1 MASKAQIKIAVIGE
15 GPRGQGLTSLLAE
28 MPDVDIMAVC
38 DLYEDR
44 VKTAQELVVK
54 AGKPEPKG
62 FTDYKKVLKLKGL
75 QAIITPSS
83 WQSHVQICIDAME
96 AGLYVGTEVGGA
108 YSIQQCWDLVHTSER
123 TGMPCMLLENC
134 CYGREELTIL
144 RMIMVPIFMAV
155 MAVPELFDVGAT
167 EHVICNIVGVVL
179 FIAASLTDML
189 DGKIARKYNLVTNF
203 GKFMDPL
210 ADKLMVIGA
219 MLMILYKSDYEAI
232 HPVFIWATVAVI
244 FRELTVTGIRMLAV
258 QGDGKVIAANM
269 LGKIKTVLQIV
280 CICAVIIEPLIYQ
293 IPGVAFPEFL
303 TTYVPVSMATTVA
316 MIVITVWSGINYV
329 VGGAKYIRPDQ

>member
-1 MASKAQIKIAVIGE
+1 MKMNLPNK
-15 GPRGQGLTSLLAE
+15 LT
-28 MPDVDIMAVC
+28 V
-38 DLYEDR
+38 
-44 VKTAQELVVK
+44 
-54 AGKPEPKG
+54 
-62 FTDYKKVLKLKGL
+62 
-75 QAIITPSS
+75 
-83 WQSHVQICIDAME
+83 
-96 AGLYVGTEVGGA
+96 
-108 YSIQQCWDLVHTSER
+108 
-123 TGMPCMLLENC
+123 
-134 CYGREELTIL
+134 L

-155 MAVPELFDVGAT
+155 MAVPELFEVGEVA
-167 EHVICNIVGVVL
+167 HVICNIVGVVL

-219 MLMILYKSDYEAI
+219 MLMILYKSDYAAI
-232 HPVFIWATVAVI
+232 HPLFIWATVAVI

-293 IPGVAFPEFL
+293 IPGVAFPAFL
-303 TTYVPVSMATTVA
+303 TTYMPLSLVTTAA

-329 VGGAKYIRPDQ
+329 VGGAKYIKPDQ